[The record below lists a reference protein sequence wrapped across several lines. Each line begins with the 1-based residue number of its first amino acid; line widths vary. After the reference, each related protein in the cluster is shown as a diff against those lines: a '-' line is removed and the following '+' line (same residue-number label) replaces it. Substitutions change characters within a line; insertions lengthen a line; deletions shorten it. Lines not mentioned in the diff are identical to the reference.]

1 MFYLDVVY
9 FIFYIL
15 FCVDINF
22 FFFGEKISK
31 LKKKNAISKS
41 NEIKKKK
48 ILPTHINTL
57 RTFTTPI

>member
-15 FCVDINF
+15 FCVDIN

-48 ILPTHINTL
+48 NSPNTH
-57 RTFTTPI
+57 